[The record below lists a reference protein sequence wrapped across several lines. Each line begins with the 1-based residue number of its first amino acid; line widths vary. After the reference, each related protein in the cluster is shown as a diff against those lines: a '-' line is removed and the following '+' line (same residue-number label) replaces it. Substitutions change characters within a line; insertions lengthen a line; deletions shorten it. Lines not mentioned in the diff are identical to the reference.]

1 MLTISSGYAGKKQNT
16 LEKARSKR
24 KAAMS
29 KKKSNN
35 IEDIQEEELIANDA
49 PGEDLAENM
58 EGVDE
63 YEEGKLCCFKK
74 VRWLLIP
81 IIHYHKKLLE
91 VLLTLLV
98 TS

>member
-35 IEDIQEEELIANDA
+35 IEDIQEEEL
-49 PGEDLAENM
+49 G
-58 EGVDE
+58 E
-63 YEEGKLCCFKK
+63 YEEGNLCCFKM
-74 VRWLLIP
+74 VHLL
-81 IIHYHKKLLE
+81 LLQ
-91 VLLTLLV
+91 
-98 TS
+98 